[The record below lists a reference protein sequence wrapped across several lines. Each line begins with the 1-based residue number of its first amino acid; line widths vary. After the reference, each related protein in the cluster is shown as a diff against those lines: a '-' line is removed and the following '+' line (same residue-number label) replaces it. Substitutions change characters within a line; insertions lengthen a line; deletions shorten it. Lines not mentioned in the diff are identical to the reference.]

1 MAKRTLFLQ
10 LNRASPWK
18 IALAGAGAAL
28 LLVGI
33 LAVAIAAFIVILPIV
48 LIVAG
53 IGGWWATRQMRAKP
67 ARKKRSAGPAV
78 KRKARVTNKDDAFKP
93 ERIDAIDAEFT
104 VIEPGTLKKSAKDA
118 PGSAR

>member
-1 MAKRTLFLQ
+1 MARRALFLQ
-10 LNRASPWK
+10 LNRISPWK

-33 LAVAIAAFIVILPIV
+33 LAVAIAAFVVILPIV

-67 ARKKRSAGPAV
+67 AKKKRQSGATVRRAT
-78 KRKARVTNKDDAFKP
+78 RVANKDQPSKHN
-93 ERIDAIDAEFT
+93 RINVVDAEYI
-104 VIEPGTLKKSAKDA
+104 VLDPGTPEKSSKDTSGHA
-118 PGSAR
+118 N